1 MPRNDESTRSGALS
15 MAKGV
20 LVALALACAA
30 STGADDPNR
39 AVAFM
44 RDVVGFSQ
52 AQVASVEAGEVVT
65 KQLPATDKS
74 ELVAFGAVRVHGER
88 AAFLRQFGA
97 NVGRSRRGAI
107 LEIGRLSRPPRV
119 DDLAALTLDA
129 DALAAARECKP
140 GDCSIK
146 LSRSAMDRIQ
156 GTIDWKAADAPVR
169 ATQLVKEMLVDYTT
183 AYMKG
188 GTAAMATYADKERPL
203 ESSAEFGKVLDASPY
218 LVEYVPEL
226 HRYAEQYPAGSLAG
240 AEDFFYWCKDKY
252 APKPTVSLFHVVI
265 WNDPRRDFALIAS
278 KRIYAS
284 HYFRAGAELLAAVDA
299 PGGGLYLMDLYR
311 ARIDPPT
318 GILSGAIMG
327 KVRGGIEQA
336 VGENLKELAG
346 SQGR

>member
-1 MPRNDESTRSGALS
+1 MS
-15 MAKGV
+15 KGV
-20 LVALALACAA
+20 LVALALAGAA
-30 STGADDPNR
+30 STGADDANR

-44 RDVVGFSQ
+44 GEVIGFSP

-74 ELVAFGAVRVHGER
+74 EIAAFGAVRVHGER
-88 AAFLRQFGA
+88 AAFLRQLGA
-97 NVGRSRRGAI
+97 SIGRSRRGDI

-140 GDCSIK
+140 GDCAIK
-146 LSRSAMDRIQ
+146 LSGSAMERIQ
-156 GTIDWKAADAPVR
+156 GTIDWKAADAPQR
-169 ATQLVKEMLVDYTT
+169 AAQLVKEMLVDYTT

-188 GTAAMATYADKERPL
+188 GTAAMATYEDKARPL
-203 ESSAEFGKVLDASPY
+203 ESSAEFSNVLKASPY
-218 LVEYVPEL
+218 LVEYVPAL
-226 HRYAEQYPAGSLAG
+226 HRYAEQYPAGSLPG

-265 WNDPRRDFALIAS
+265 WNDPQRDFAVIAS

-318 GILSGAIMG
+318 GMLSGAIMG

-336 VGENLKELAG
+336 VGENLKALAG

>member
-188 GTAAMATYADKERPL
+188 GTAAMATYADK
-203 ESSAEFGKVLDASPY
+203 AA
-218 LVEYVPEL
+218 
-226 HRYAEQYPAGSLAG
+226 AEQDYDAIRGRLIGRPSACSTRSKLSISTRMRDSRPDLNCAKCASRRLIGLLQSTA
-240 AEDFFYWCKDKY
+240 
-252 APKPTVSLFHVVI
+252 VS
-265 WNDPRRDFALIAS
+265 
-278 KRIYAS
+278 
-284 HYFRAGAELLAAVDA
+284 E
-299 PGGGLYLMDLYR
+299 
-311 ARIDPPT
+311 
-318 GILSGAIMG
+318 
-327 KVRGGIEQA
+327 
-336 VGENLKELAG
+336 
-346 SQGR
+346 

>member
-1 MPRNDESTRSGALS
+1 MKRHGMDARSSGRREAAMPRNDESTRSGALS

-65 KQLPATDKS
+65 KQLPAADKS

-129 DALAAARECKP
+129 VAAARECKP
-140 GDCSIK
+140 RDCSIK
-146 LSRSAMDRIQ
+146 LSRSVMDRIQ

-183 AYMKG
+183 AYM
-188 GTAAMATYADKERPL
+188 
-203 ESSAEFGKVLDASPY
+203 
-218 LVEYVPEL
+218 
-226 HRYAEQYPAGSLAG
+226 
-240 AEDFFYWCKDKY
+240 
-252 APKPTVSLFHVVI
+252 
-265 WNDPRRDFALIAS
+265 
-278 KRIYAS
+278 
-284 HYFRAGAELLAAVDA
+284 
-299 PGGGLYLMDLYR
+299 
-311 ARIDPPT
+311 
-318 GILSGAIMG
+318 
-327 KVRGGIEQA
+327 
-336 VGENLKELAG
+336 
-346 SQGR
+346 